1 LSDAFADPDL
11 LANCAPTELS
21 KKPPEEAFLGADLVA
36 DFLGSSIF
44 LVANWEP
51 TELSKNPFE
60 EPA

>member
-1 LSDAFADPDL
+1 LLDAFAGDPDL

-44 LVANWEP
+44 LVAN
-51 TELSKNPFE
+51 
-60 EPA
+60 

>member
-1 LSDAFADPDL
+1 LLDADVDPDL

-21 KKPPEEAFLGADLVA
+21 KKPEEAFLGADLVA